1 MNWLKENWTGIG
13 VWALLIGGGVWFF
26 AGNNSSDP
34 SSSSNYNRF
43 DDPSTTRSYEE
54 YGDKDCADFS
64 SQSEAQEFFEE
75 QGGPD
80 EDFHNL
86 DRDGDGVVCES
97 LK

>member
-1 MNWLKENWTGIG
+1 MKNAIITGAIVLAGIG
-13 VWALLIGGGVWFF
+13 GLALYN
-26 AGNNSSDP
+26 NNSN
-34 SSSSNYNRF
+34 SNLPTRN
-43 DDPSTTRSYEE
+43 DDPKTERSFSE

-64 SQSEAQEFFEE
+64 SQREAQEFFEE

>member
-1 MNWLKENWTGIG
+1 MKNGIITGAIVLAGIG
-13 VWALLIGGGVWFF
+13 GLVLYN
-26 AGNNSSDP
+26 NNSN
-34 SSSSNYNRF
+34 SNLPTRN
-43 DDPSTTRSYEE
+43 DDPNTERSFSE

-64 SQSEAQEFFEE
+64 SQREAQEFFEK